1 MKTRN
6 IELFSECFMSK
17 STVFVQAATIAAAF
31 SLTAC
36 INGRNQCPAPDAT
49 RVSTSPIILGQDTV
63 QASET
68 QTGTHTEM
76 QVVTGDSASQILD
89 QFNLTTPDQT
99 PTILVQ
105 TRIDTVMM
113 MLPPCDKTHF
123 SHCTLET
130 TMDPYKA
137 FPALANY
144 VFSYADTLNRA
155 GFSDS
160 ASVILKS
167 FSSMAPMWEKWQAH
181 SDTLQ
186 VAFGKR
192 REEKAKQFESK
203 ALEIQNMNRAKAS
216 YSMVAEAADGL
227 MSQLSPGDSL
237 YNWAIDQKK
246 IAYSNT
252 LKKAQ
257 KEFNSIKAI
266 ADEKAQFAEARKQ
279 TETFRIRYRDFE
291 DTLRVQAFLDH
302 IAELENSVNSETA
315 KMWEKQDPAAAL
327 AQADTLIANEKYE
340 KAKDLLNK
348 LKTSKLRKEANEKYI
363 VLADAYCNKQR
374 KTTSQ
379 IFAKSLKQTD
389 EAKKKKLL
397 NDAIAPLDKCLAE
410 FPETTQREKVE
421 SNKKFIEK
429 ELAK

>member
-1 MKTRN
+1 
-6 IELFSECFMSK
+6 MSK
-17 STVFVQAATIAAAF
+17 KTVIIQMATLATTL

-36 INGRNQCPAPDAT
+36 LNRNQCPSPEAT
-49 RVSTSPIILGQDTV
+49 PVEKTPIILGQDTV

-68 QTGTHTEM
+68 QPGTHTEM
-76 QVVTGDSASQILD
+76 QVVTGDSAAQILD
-89 QFNLTTPDQT
+89 QFKISTPDQPQDIT
-99 PTILVQ
+99 PTVVVQ
-105 TRIDTVMM
+105 TRVDTVLM

-144 VFSYADTLNRA
+144 VFNYADTLSKA
-155 GFSDS
+155 GQTDS
-160 ASVILKS
+160 ASVILNS
-167 FSSMAPMWEKWQAH
+167 FSSMAPMWQEWQAY
-181 SDTLQ
+181 SDTLRND
-186 VAFGKR
+186 FGKR
-192 REEKAKQFESK
+192 REEKAKEFESM
-203 ALEIQNMNRAKAS
+203 AFQIQNMNRVQAS
-216 YSMVAEAADGL
+216 YSMVAETADSL
-227 MSQLSPGDSL
+227 IAQLAPGDSL
-237 YNWAIDQKK
+237 ANWAKDQKK
-246 IAYSNT
+246 IAYTNT
-252 LKKAQ
+252 LKKAS
-257 KEFNSIKAI
+257 KEFNEIKAI

-291 DTLRVQAFLDH
+291 DTLRVKEFLAH
-302 IAELENSVNSETA
+302 VEELEKATDSETA
-315 KMWEKQDPAAAL
+315 KMWEKNDPQAAL
-327 AQADTLIANEKYE
+327 LKADTLIANEKFD

-348 LKTSKLRKEANEKYI
+348 LKSSKLRKEANEKYI

-389 EAKKKKLL
+389 ETKKKKLL

-410 FPETTQREKVE
+410 YPETSQREKVE

>member
-1 MKTRN
+1 
-6 IELFSECFMSK
+6 MSK
-17 STVFVQAATIAAAF
+17 STIFVQVATLASAF

-36 INGRNQCPAPDAT
+36 IGTSQCPSPDANPSGKT
-49 RVSTSPIILGQDTV
+49 EPAPFTKIIGQDTV
-63 QASET
+63 QSAES

-76 QVVTGDSASQILD
+76 QVVTGDSASQLLD
-89 QFNLTTPDQT
+89 QFKISTPDQFSITTPDQT
-99 PTILVQ
+99 PTVLVQ
-105 TRIDTVMM
+105 TRVDTVLM

-144 VFSYADTLNRA
+144 VFSYADTLSRA
-155 GFSDS
+155 GQTDS
-160 ASVILKS
+160 ASVILNS
-167 FSSMAPMWEKWQAH
+167 FSTMAPMWEKWQAH
-181 SDTLQ
+181 SDTLRE
-186 VAFGKR
+186 AFGKR
-192 REEKAKQFESK
+192 REEKAKEFESM
-203 ALEIQNMNRAKAS
+203 ALQIQNMNRVQAS
-216 YSMVAEAADGL
+216 YSMVAETADSL
-227 MSQLSPGDSL
+227 ISQLAPGDSL
-237 YNWAIDQKK
+237 ANWAKGQKK

-252 LKKAQ
+252 LKKAS
-257 KEFNSIKAI
+257 KEFDKIKI
-266 ADEKAQFAEARKQ
+266 LADEKAQFAEARKQ

-291 DTLRVQAFLDH
+291 DTLQVQAFLNH
-302 IAELENSVNSETA
+302 IEELEKATNSETA

-327 AQADTLIANEKYE
+327 AKADTLIANEKFD

-363 VLADAYCNKQR
+363 ALADAYCNKQR

-389 EAKKKKLL
+389 EEKKKKLL

-421 SNKKFIEK
+421 SNRKFIEK

>member
-1 MKTRN
+1 MF
-6 IELFSECFMSK
+6 ESK
-17 STVFVQAATIAAAF
+17 FFVQAATFTAAI

-36 INGRNQCPAPDAT
+36 IGTQQCPSPDVNPADKTQPAPIT
-49 RVSTSPIILGQDTV
+49 KIIGQDTV
-63 QASET
+63 QSAET
-68 QTGTHTEM
+68 QIGTHSEM
-76 QVVTGDSASQILD
+76 QVVTGDSASQLLD
-89 QFNLTTPDQT
+89 QFNLTTSDYKLATPDQT

-105 TRIDTVMM
+105 TRVDTVMM

-144 VFSYADTLNRA
+144 VFNYADTLSRA
-155 GFSDS
+155 GQTDS
-160 ASVILKS
+160 ASVILNS
-167 FSSMAPMWEKWQAH
+167 FSSMAPMWQEWQAY
-181 SDTLQ
+181 SDTLRND
-186 VAFGKR
+186 FGKR
-192 REEKAKQFESK
+192 REEKAKEYESM
-203 ALEIQNMNRAKAS
+203 ALQIQNMNRVQAS
-216 YSMVAEAADGL
+216 YSMVSETADSL
-227 MSQLSPGDSL
+227 ISQLAPGDSL
-237 YNWAIDQKK
+237 ANWAESQKK
-246 IAYSNT
+246 IAYKNT

-257 KEFNSIKAI
+257 KEFDAIKVL

-291 DTLRVQAFLDH
+291 DTLHVQAFLDH
-302 IAELENSVNSETA
+302 ITELEKSVDSENA
-315 KMWEKQDPAAAL
+315 KMWEKNDPAAAL
-327 AQADTLIANEKYE
+327 AKADTLIAAEKFD

-348 LKTSKLRKEANEKYI
+348 LKSSKLRKEASEKYI

-379 IFAKSLKQTD
+379 LFAKSQKQTD
-389 EAKKKKLL
+389 ETKKKKLL
-397 NDAIAPLDKCLAE
+397 NDAIAPLDKCLTE
-410 FPETTQREKVE
+410 FPETTQKEKVE

>member
-1 MKTRN
+1 
-6 IELFSECFMSK
+6 MSK
-17 STVFVQAATIAAAF
+17 KTVFVQMATIAAAF

-63 QASET
+63 QTTET
-68 QTGTHTEM
+68 QTGMYSEM

-89 QFNLTTPDQT
+89 QFKLSTPDQILTPEQT

-105 TRIDTVMM
+105 TRVDTVLM

-144 VFSYADTLNRA
+144 VFSYADTLSRA
-155 GFSDS
+155 GQTDS
-160 ASVILKS
+160 ASVILNS
-167 FSSMAPMWEKWQAH
+167 FSTMAPMWEKWQAH
-181 SDTLQ
+181 SDTLRE
-186 VAFGKR
+186 AFGKR
-192 REEKAKQFESK
+192 REEKAKEFESM
-203 ALEIQNMNRAKAS
+203 ALQIQNMNRVQAS
-216 YSMVAEAADGL
+216 YSMVAETADSL
-227 MSQLSPGDSL
+227 IAQLAPGDSL
-237 YNWAIDQKK
+237 ANWAKDQKK
-246 IAYSNT
+246 IAYTNT
-252 LKKAQ
+252 LKKAS
-257 KEFNSIKAI
+257 KEFDEIKI
-266 ADEKAQFAEARKQ
+266 LADEKAQFAEARKQ

-291 DTLRVQAFLDH
+291 DTLHVQAFLNHVD
-302 IAELENSVNSETA
+302 ELEKATDSETA

-327 AQADTLIANEKYE
+327 AKADTLIANEKFD

-389 EAKKKKLL
+389 EEKKKKLL
-397 NDAIAPLDKCLAE
+397 NDALAPLDKCLAE

-421 SNKKFIEK
+421 SNRKFIEK

>member
-1 MKTRN
+1 
-6 IELFSECFMSK
+6 MSK
-17 STVFVQAATIAAAF
+17 KTVIIQMATLATTL

-36 INGRNQCPAPDAT
+36 LNRNQCPSPEAT
-49 RVSTSPIILGQDTV
+49 PVEKMPIILGQDTV

-68 QTGTHTEM
+68 QPGTHTEM
-76 QVVTGDSASQILD
+76 QVVTGDSAAQILD
-89 QFNLTTPDQT
+89 QFKISTPDQPQDIT
-99 PTILVQ
+99 PTVVVQ
-105 TRIDTVMM
+105 TRVDTVLM

-144 VFSYADTLNRA
+144 VFNYADTLSKA
-155 GFSDS
+155 GQTDS
-160 ASVILKS
+160 ASVILNS
-167 FSSMAPMWEKWQAH
+167 FSSMAPMWQEWQAY
-181 SDTLQ
+181 SDTLRND
-186 VAFGKR
+186 FGKR
-192 REEKAKQFESK
+192 REEKAKEFESM
-203 ALEIQNMNRAKAS
+203 AFQIQNMNRVQAS
-216 YSMVAEAADGL
+216 YSMVAETADSL
-227 MSQLSPGDSL
+227 IAQLAPGDSL
-237 YNWAIDQKK
+237 ANWAKDQKK
-246 IAYSNT
+246 IAYTNT
-252 LKKAQ
+252 LKKAS
-257 KEFNSIKAI
+257 KEFNEIKAI

-291 DTLRVQAFLDH
+291 DTLRVKEFLAHVD
-302 IAELENSVNSETA
+302 ELEKATDSETA
-315 KMWEKQDPAAAL
+315 KMWEKNDPQAAL
-327 AQADTLIANEKYE
+327 LKADTLIANEKFD

-348 LKTSKLRKEANEKYI
+348 LKSSKLRKEANEKYI

-389 EAKKKKLL
+389 ETKKKKLL

-410 FPETTQREKVE
+410 YPETSQREKVE

>member
-1 MKTRN
+1 
-6 IELFSECFMSK
+6 MSK
-17 STVFVQAATIAAAF
+17 STVFVQAATFATAF

-36 INGRNQCPAPDAT
+36 IGTSQCPSPDTTPSDKAQHT
-49 RVSTSPIILGQDTV
+49 PFTKVIGQDTV
-63 QASET
+63 QSAET
-68 QTGTHTEM
+68 QTGKYSEM
-76 QVVTGDSASQILD
+76 QVVTGDSATQILD
-89 QFNLTTPDQT
+89 QFKLTTPEQIMTPDQT

-105 TRIDTVMM
+105 TRVDTVLM
-113 MLPPCDKTHF
+113 MLPPCDQTHF

-144 VFSYADTLNRA
+144 VFSYADTLSRA
-155 GFSDS
+155 GQTDS
-160 ASVILKS
+160 ASVILNS
-167 FSSMAPMWEKWQAH
+167 FSTMAPMWQEWQAY
-181 SDTLQ
+181 SDTLRND
-186 VAFGKR
+186 FGKR
-192 REEKAKQFESK
+192 REEKAKEFESM
-203 ALEIQNMNRAKAS
+203 ALQIQNMNRVQAS
-216 YSMVAEAADGL
+216 YSMIAETADSL
-227 MSQLSPGDSL
+227 ISQLAPGDSL
-237 YNWAIDQKK
+237 ANWAKDQKK

-252 LKKAQ
+252 LKKAS
-257 KEFNSIKAI
+257 KEFNEIKVL

-279 TETFRIRYRDFE
+279 TEMFRIRYRDFE
-291 DTLRVQAFLDH
+291 DTLHVQAFLNHVD
-302 IAELENSVNSETA
+302 ELEKATDSETA
-315 KMWEKQDPAAAL
+315 KMWEKQDPAVAL
-327 AQADTLIANEKYE
+327 AKADTLIANEKFD

-363 VLADAYCNKQR
+363 ALADAYCNKQR

-389 EAKKKKLL
+389 EEKKKKLL

-421 SNKKFIEK
+421 SNRKFIEK

>member
-1 MKTRN
+1 
-6 IELFSECFMSK
+6 
-17 STVFVQAATIAAAF
+17 
-31 SLTAC
+31 
-36 INGRNQCPAPDAT
+36 
-49 RVSTSPIILGQDTV
+49 
-63 QASET
+63 
-68 QTGTHTEM
+68 M

-89 QFNLTTPDQT
+89 QFKLSTPDQILTPEQT

-105 TRIDTVMM
+105 TRVDTVLM

-144 VFSYADTLNRA
+144 VFSYADTLSRA
-155 GFSDS
+155 GQTDS
-160 ASVILKS
+160 ASVILNS
-167 FSSMAPMWEKWQAH
+167 FSTMAPMWEKWQAH
-181 SDTLQ
+181 SDTLRE
-186 VAFGKR
+186 AFGKR
-192 REEKAKQFESK
+192 REEKAKEFESM
-203 ALEIQNMNRAKAS
+203 ALQIQNMNRVQAS
-216 YSMVAEAADGL
+216 YSMVAETADSL
-227 MSQLSPGDSL
+227 IAQLAPGDSL
-237 YNWAIDQKK
+237 ANWAKDQKK
-246 IAYSNT
+246 IAYTNT
-252 LKKAQ
+252 LKKAS
-257 KEFNSIKAI
+257 KEFDEIKVL

-291 DTLRVQAFLDH
+291 DTLHVQAFLNHVD
-302 IAELENSVNSETA
+302 ELEKATDSETA

-327 AQADTLIANEKYE
+327 AKADTLIANEKFD

-363 VLADAYCNKQR
+363 ALADAYCNKQR

-389 EAKKKKLL
+389 EEKKKKLL
-397 NDAIAPLDKCLAE
+397 NDALAPLDKCLAE

-421 SNKKFIEK
+421 SNRKFIEK

>member
-1 MKTRN
+1 
-6 IELFSECFMSK
+6 MSK
-17 STVFVQAATIAAAF
+17 KTVIIQMATLATTL

-36 INGRNQCPAPDAT
+36 LNRNQCPSPDAN
-49 RVSTSPIILGQDTV
+49 PIDITQKPVILGQDTV
-63 QASET
+63 HAVET
-68 QTGTHTEM
+68 QPGTHTEM
-76 QVVTGDSASQILD
+76 QVVTGDSATQILD
-89 QFNLTTPDQT
+89 QFKLTTPDQAPDVT
-99 PTILVQ
+99 PTVVVQ
-105 TRIDTVMM
+105 TRVDTVLM

-144 VFSYADTLNRA
+144 VFNYADTLSKA
-155 GFSDS
+155 GQTDS
-160 ASVILKS
+160 ASVILNS
-167 FSSMAPMWEKWQAH
+167 FSSMAPMWQEWQAY
-181 SDTLQ
+181 SDTLRND
-186 VAFGKR
+186 FGKR
-192 REEKAKQFESK
+192 REEKAKEFESM
-203 ALEIQNMNRAKAS
+203 ALQIQNMNRVQAS
-216 YSMVAEAADGL
+216 YSMVSETADSL
-227 MSQLSPGDSL
+227 IAQLAPGDSL
-237 YNWAIDQKK
+237 ANWAAGQKK
-246 IAYSNT
+246 IAYTNT
-252 LKKAQ
+252 LKKAT
-257 KEFNSIKAI
+257 KEFNEIKTL

-291 DTLRVQAFLDH
+291 DTLHVQDFLKH
-302 IAELENSVNSETA
+302 IDELEKATDSETA
-315 KMWEKQDPAAAL
+315 KMWEKNDPEKAL
-327 AQADTLIANEKYE
+327 AQADTLIANEKFD

-348 LKTSKLRKEANEKYI
+348 LKSSKFRKEANEKYI

-410 FPETTQREKVE
+410 YPETSQREKVE
-421 SNKKFIEK
+421 SNRKFIEK

>member
-1 MKTRN
+1 
-6 IELFSECFMSK
+6 MSK
-17 STVFVQAATIAAAF
+17 STVFVQAATFAAAF

-36 INGRNQCPAPDAT
+36 IGTSQCPSPDTTPSDKAQHT
-49 RVSTSPIILGQDTV
+49 PFTKVIGQDTV
-63 QASET
+63 QSAET
-68 QTGTHTEM
+68 QTGKYSEM

-89 QFNLTTPDQT
+89 QFKLSTPDQILTPEQT

-105 TRIDTVMM
+105 TRVDTVLM

-144 VFSYADTLNRA
+144 VFSYADTLSRA
-155 GFSDS
+155 GQTDS
-160 ASVILKS
+160 ASVILNS
-167 FSSMAPMWEKWQAH
+167 FSTMAPMWEKWQAH
-181 SDTLQ
+181 SDTLRE
-186 VAFGKR
+186 AFGKR
-192 REEKAKQFESK
+192 REEKAKEFESM
-203 ALEIQNMNRAKAS
+203 ALQIQNMNRVQAS
-216 YSMVAEAADGL
+216 YSMVAETADSL
-227 MSQLSPGDSL
+227 IAQLAPGDSL
-237 YNWAIDQKK
+237 ANWAQGQKK

-252 LKKAQ
+252 LKKAS
-257 KEFNSIKAI
+257 KEFESIKVL

-279 TETFRIRYRDFE
+279 TEMFRIRYRDFE
-291 DTLRVQAFLDH
+291 DTLHVQAFLNHVD
-302 IAELENSVNSETA
+302 ELEKATDSETA

-327 AQADTLIANEKYE
+327 AQADTLIANEKFD

-379 IFAKSLKQTD
+379 IFSKSLKQTD
-389 EAKKKKLL
+389 EEKKKKLL
-397 NDAIAPLDKCLAE
+397 NDALAPLDKCLAE

-421 SNKKFIEK
+421 SNRKFIEK

>member
-1 MKTRN
+1 
-6 IELFSECFMSK
+6 MSK
-17 STVFVQAATIAAAF
+17 STVFVQAATFATAF

-36 INGRNQCPAPDAT
+36 IGTSQCPSPDTTPSDKAQHT
-49 RVSTSPIILGQDTV
+49 PFTKVIGQDTV
-63 QASET
+63 QSAET
-68 QTGTHTEM
+68 QTGKYSEM
-76 QVVTGDSASQILD
+76 QVVTGDSATQILD
-89 QFNLTTPDQT
+89 QFKLTTPEQIMTPDQT

-105 TRIDTVMM
+105 TRVDTVLM
-113 MLPPCDKTHF
+113 MLPPCDQTHF
-123 SHCTLET
+123 SHCTPET

-144 VFSYADTLNRA
+144 VFSYADTLSRA
-155 GFSDS
+155 GQTDS
-160 ASVILKS
+160 ASVILNS
-167 FSSMAPMWEKWQAH
+167 FSTMAPMWQEWQAY
-181 SDTLQ
+181 SDTLRND
-186 VAFGKR
+186 FGV
-192 REEKAKQFESK
+192 Q
-203 ALEIQNMNRAKAS
+203 AS
-216 YSMVAEAADGL
+216 YSMIAETADSL
-227 MSQLSPGDSL
+227 ISQLAPGDSL
-237 YNWAIDQKK
+237 ANWAKDQKK

-252 LKKAQ
+252 LKKAS
-257 KEFNSIKAI
+257 KEFDAIKVL

-291 DTLRVQAFLDH
+291 DTLHVQAFLNHVD
-302 IAELENSVNSETA
+302 ELEKATDSETA
-315 KMWEKQDPAAAL
+315 KMWEKQDPAVAL
-327 AQADTLIANEKYE
+327 AKADTLIANEKFD

-363 VLADAYCNKQR
+363 ALADAYCNKQR

-389 EAKKKKLL
+389 EEKKKKLL

-421 SNKKFIEK
+421 SNRKFIEK

>member
-1 MKTRN
+1 
-6 IELFSECFMSK
+6 MSK
-17 STVFVQAATIAAAF
+17 KTVIIQMATLATTL

-36 INGRNQCPAPDAT
+36 LNRNQCPSPEAT
-49 RVSTSPIILGQDTV
+49 PVEKTPIILGQDTV

-68 QTGTHTEM
+68 QPGTHTEM
-76 QVVTGDSASQILD
+76 QVVTGDSAAQILD
-89 QFNLTTPDQT
+89 QFKISTPDQPQDIT
-99 PTILVQ
+99 PTVVVQ
-105 TRIDTVMM
+105 TRVDTVLM

-144 VFSYADTLNRA
+144 VFNYADTLSKA
-155 GFSDS
+155 GQTDS
-160 ASVILKS
+160 ASVILNS
-167 FSSMAPMWEKWQAH
+167 FSSMAPMWQEWQAY
-181 SDTLQ
+181 SDTLRND
-186 VAFGKR
+186 FGKR
-192 REEKAKQFESK
+192 REEKAKEFESM
-203 ALEIQNMNRAKAS
+203 AFQIQNMNRVQAS
-216 YSMVAEAADGL
+216 YSMVAETADSL
-227 MSQLSPGDSL
+227 ITQLAPGDSL
-237 YNWAIDQKK
+237 ANWAKDQKK
-246 IAYSNT
+246 IAYTNT
-252 LKKAQ
+252 LKKAS
-257 KEFNSIKAI
+257 KEFNEIKAI

-291 DTLRVQAFLDH
+291 DTLRVKEFLAHVD
-302 IAELENSVNSETA
+302 ELEKATDSETA
-315 KMWEKQDPAAAL
+315 KMWEKNDPQAAL
-327 AQADTLIANEKYE
+327 LKADTLIANEKFD

-348 LKTSKLRKEANEKYI
+348 LKSSKLRKEANEKYI

-389 EAKKKKLL
+389 ETKKKKLL

-410 FPETTQREKVE
+410 YPETSQREKVE

>member
-1 MKTRN
+1 
-6 IELFSECFMSK
+6 MSK
-17 STVFVQAATIAAAF
+17 STVLVQVATLASAF

-36 INGRNQCPAPDAT
+36 IGTSQCPSPDANPSSKT
-49 RVSTSPIILGQDTV
+49 EHAPFTKIIGQDTV
-63 QASET
+63 QSAET

-76 QVVTGDSASQILD
+76 QVVTGDSASQLLD
-89 QFNLTTPDQT
+89 QFKISTPDQFSITTPDQT
-99 PTILVQ
+99 PTVLVQ
-105 TRIDTVMM
+105 TRVDTVLM

-144 VFSYADTLNRA
+144 VFSYADTLSRA
-155 GFSDS
+155 GQTDS
-160 ASVILKS
+160 ASVILNS
-167 FSSMAPMWEKWQAH
+167 FSTMAPMWEKWQAH
-181 SDTLQ
+181 SDTLRE
-186 VAFGKR
+186 AFGKR
-192 REEKAKQFESK
+192 REEKAKEFESM
-203 ALEIQNMNRAKAS
+203 ALQIQNMNRVQAS
-216 YSMVAEAADGL
+216 YSMVAETADSL
-227 MSQLSPGDSL
+227 ISQLAPGDSL
-237 YNWAIDQKK
+237 ANWAKGQKK

-252 LKKAQ
+252 LKKAS
-257 KEFNSIKAI
+257 KEFDEIKI
-266 ADEKAQFAEARKQ
+266 LADEKAQFAEARKQ

-291 DTLRVQAFLDH
+291 DTLQVQAFLNH
-302 IAELENSVNSETA
+302 IEELEKATNSETA

-327 AQADTLIANEKYE
+327 AKADTLIANEKFD

-363 VLADAYCNKQR
+363 ALADAYCNKQR

-389 EAKKKKLL
+389 EEKKKKLL

-421 SNKKFIEK
+421 SNRKFIEK

>member
-1 MKTRN
+1 
-6 IELFSECFMSK
+6 MSK
-17 STVFVQAATIAAAF
+17 STVFVQAATFATAF

-36 INGRNQCPAPDAT
+36 IGTSQCPSPDTNPSDKAQHT
-49 RVSTSPIILGQDTV
+49 PFTKVIGQDTV
-63 QASET
+63 QSAET
-68 QTGTHTEM
+68 QTGKYSEM

-89 QFNLTTPDQT
+89 QFKLSTPEQIMTPDQT

-105 TRIDTVMM
+105 TRVDTVLM
-113 MLPPCDKTHF
+113 MLPPCDQTHF

-144 VFSYADTLNRA
+144 VFSYADTLSRA
-155 GFSDS
+155 GQTDS
-160 ASVILKS
+160 ASVILNS
-167 FSSMAPMWEKWQAH
+167 FSTMAPMWQEWQAY
-181 SDTLQ
+181 SDTLRND
-186 VAFGKR
+186 FGKR
-192 REEKAKQFESK
+192 REEKAKEFESM
-203 ALEIQNMNRAKAS
+203 ALQIQNMNRVQAS
-216 YSMVAEAADGL
+216 YSMIAETADSL
-227 MSQLSPGDSL
+227 ISQLAPGDSL
-237 YNWAIDQKK
+237 ANWAKDQKK

-252 LKKAQ
+252 LKKAS
-257 KEFNSIKAI
+257 KEFNEIKVL

-279 TETFRIRYRDFE
+279 TEMFRIRYRDFE
-291 DTLRVQAFLDH
+291 DTLHVQAFLNH
-302 IAELENSVNSETA
+302 IDELEKATDSETA
-315 KMWEKQDPAAAL
+315 KMWEKQDPAVAL
-327 AQADTLIANEKYE
+327 AKADTLIANEKFD

-363 VLADAYCNKQR
+363 ALADAYCNKQR

-389 EAKKKKLL
+389 EEKKKKLL

-421 SNKKFIEK
+421 SNRKFIEK

>member
-1 MKTRN
+1 
-6 IELFSECFMSK
+6 MSK
-17 STVFVQAATIAAAF
+17 STVFVQAATFATAL

-36 INGRNQCPAPDAT
+36 IGTNQCPAPDAT
-49 RVSTSPIILGQDTV
+49 HVSVPPSPVILGQDTV
-63 QASET
+63 QSAGT
-68 QTGTHTEM
+68 QTGTYSEM
-76 QVVTGDSASQILD
+76 QVVTGDSASQLLD
-89 QFNLTTPDQT
+89 QFKISTPDQFSITTPDQT
-99 PTILVQ
+99 PTVLVQ
-105 TRIDTVMM
+105 TRVDTVLM

-144 VFSYADTLNRA
+144 VFSYADTLSRA
-155 GFSDS
+155 GQTDS
-160 ASVILKS
+160 ASVILNS
-167 FSSMAPMWEKWQAH
+167 FSTMAPMWEKWQAH
-181 SDTLQ
+181 SDTLRE
-186 VAFGKR
+186 AFGKR
-192 REEKAKQFESK
+192 REEKAKEFESM
-203 ALEIQNMNRAKAS
+203 ALQIQNMNRVQAS
-216 YSMVAEAADGL
+216 YSMVAETADSL
-227 MSQLSPGDSL
+227 ISQLAPGDSL
-237 YNWAIDQKK
+237 ANWAKGQKK

-252 LKKAQ
+252 LKKAS
-257 KEFNSIKAI
+257 KEFDEIKI
-266 ADEKAQFAEARKQ
+266 LADEKAQFAEARKQ

-291 DTLRVQAFLDH
+291 DTLQVQAFLNH
-302 IAELENSVNSETA
+302 IEELEKATNSETA

-327 AQADTLIANEKYE
+327 AKADTLIANEKFD

-363 VLADAYCNKQR
+363 ALADAYCNKQR

-389 EAKKKKLL
+389 EEKKKKLL

-421 SNKKFIEK
+421 SNRKFIEK

>member
-1 MKTRN
+1 
-6 IELFSECFMSK
+6 MSK
-17 STVFVQAATIAAAF
+17 KTVIIQMATLATTL

-36 INGRNQCPAPDAT
+36 LNRNQCPSPEAT
-49 RVSTSPIILGQDTV
+49 PVEKTPIILGQDTV

-68 QTGTHTEM
+68 QPGTHTEM
-76 QVVTGDSASQILD
+76 QVVTGDSAAQILD
-89 QFNLTTPDQT
+89 QFKISTPDQPQDIT
-99 PTILVQ
+99 PTVVVQ
-105 TRIDTVMM
+105 TRVDTVLM

-144 VFSYADTLNRA
+144 VFNYADTLSKA
-155 GFSDS
+155 GQTDS
-160 ASVILKS
+160 ASVILNS
-167 FSSMAPMWEKWQAH
+167 FSSMAPMWQEWQAY
-181 SDTLQ
+181 SDTLRND
-186 VAFGKR
+186 FGKR
-192 REEKAKQFESK
+192 REEKAKEFESM
-203 ALEIQNMNRAKAS
+203 AFQIQNMNRVQAS
-216 YSMVAEAADGL
+216 YSMVAETADSL
-227 MSQLSPGDSL
+227 IAQLAPGDSL
-237 YNWAIDQKK
+237 ANWAKDQKK
-246 IAYSNT
+246 IAYTNT
-252 LKKAQ
+252 LKKAS
-257 KEFNSIKAI
+257 KEFNEIKAI

-291 DTLRVQAFLDH
+291 DTLRVKEFLAHVD
-302 IAELENSVNSETA
+302 ELEKATDSETA
-315 KMWEKQDPAAAL
+315 KMWEKNDPQAAL
-327 AQADTLIANEKYE
+327 LKADTLIANEKFD

-348 LKTSKLRKEANEKYI
+348 LKSSKLRKEANEKYI

-389 EAKKKKLL
+389 ETKKKKLL
-397 NDAIAPLDKCLAE
+397 NDAIAPLDKCLTE
-410 FPETTQREKVE
+410 YPETSQREKVE

>member
-1 MKTRN
+1 
-6 IELFSECFMSK
+6 MSK
-17 STVFVQAATIAAAF
+17 STIFVQVATLASAF

-36 INGRNQCPAPDAT
+36 IGTSQCPSPDANPSSKT
-49 RVSTSPIILGQDTV
+49 EPAPFTKIIGQDTV
-63 QASET
+63 QSAET

-76 QVVTGDSASQILD
+76 QVVTGDSASQLLD
-89 QFNLTTPDQT
+89 QFKISTPDQFSITTPDQT
-99 PTILVQ
+99 PTVLVQ
-105 TRIDTVMM
+105 TRVDTVLM

-144 VFSYADTLNRA
+144 VFSYADTLSRA
-155 GFSDS
+155 GQTDS
-160 ASVILKS
+160 ASVILNS
-167 FSSMAPMWEKWQAH
+167 FSTMAPMWEKWQAH
-181 SDTLQ
+181 SDTLRE
-186 VAFGKR
+186 AFGKR
-192 REEKAKQFESK
+192 REEKAKEFESM
-203 ALEIQNMNRAKAS
+203 ALQIQNMNRVQAS
-216 YSMVAEAADGL
+216 YSMVAETADSL
-227 MSQLSPGDSL
+227 ISQLAPGDSL
-237 YNWAIDQKK
+237 ANWAKGQKK

-252 LKKAQ
+252 LKKAS
-257 KEFNSIKAI
+257 KEFDEIKI
-266 ADEKAQFAEARKQ
+266 LADEKAQFAEARKQ

-291 DTLRVQAFLDH
+291 DTLQVQAFLNH
-302 IAELENSVNSETA
+302 IEELEKATNSETA

-327 AQADTLIANEKYE
+327 AKADTLIANEKFD

-363 VLADAYCNKQR
+363 ALADAYCNKQR

-389 EAKKKKLL
+389 EEKKKKLL

-421 SNKKFIEK
+421 SNRKFIEK

>member
-1 MKTRN
+1 MF
-6 IELFSECFMSK
+6 ESK
-17 STVFVQAATIAAAF
+17 FFVQAATFTAAI

-36 INGRNQCPAPDAT
+36 IGTQQCPSPDVNPADKTQPAPIT
-49 RVSTSPIILGQDTV
+49 KIIGQDTV
-63 QASET
+63 QSAET
-68 QTGTHTEM
+68 QIGTHSEM
-76 QVVTGDSASQILD
+76 QVVTGDSASQLLD
-89 QFNLTTPDQT
+89 QFNLTTSDYKLTTPDQT

-105 TRIDTVMM
+105 TRVDTVMM

-144 VFSYADTLNRA
+144 VFNYADTLSRA
-155 GFSDS
+155 GQTDS
-160 ASVILKS
+160 ASVILNS
-167 FSSMAPMWEKWQAH
+167 FSSMAPMWQEWQAY
-181 SDTLQ
+181 SDTLRSD
-186 VAFGKR
+186 FGKR
-192 REEKAKQFESK
+192 REEKAKEYESM
-203 ALEIQNMNRAKAS
+203 ALQIQNMNRVQAS
-216 YSMVAEAADGL
+216 YSMVSETADSL
-227 MSQLSPGDSL
+227 ISQLAPGDSL
-237 YNWAIDQKK
+237 ANWAESQKK
-246 IAYSNT
+246 IAYKNT

-257 KEFNSIKAI
+257 KEFDAIKVL

-291 DTLRVQAFLDH
+291 DTLHVQAFLDH
-302 IAELENSVNSETA
+302 VDELEKVTDSETA
-315 KMWEKQDPAAAL
+315 KMWEKNDPAAAL
-327 AQADTLIANEKYE
+327 AKADTLIATEKFE

-348 LKTSKLRKEANEKYI
+348 LKSSKLRKEATEKYI

-379 IFAKSLKQTD
+379 LFAKSQKQTD
-389 EAKKKKLL
+389 ETKKKKLL
-397 NDAIAPLDKCLAE
+397 NDAIAPLDKCLTE
-410 FPETTQREKVE
+410 FPETTQKEKVE

>member
-1 MKTRN
+1 
-6 IELFSECFMSK
+6 MSK
-17 STVFVQAATIAAAF
+17 STVLVQVATLASAF

-36 INGRNQCPAPDAT
+36 IGTSQCPSPDANPSSKT
-49 RVSTSPIILGQDTV
+49 EPTPFTKIIGQGTV
-63 QASET
+63 QSAET

-76 QVVTGDSASQILD
+76 QVVTGDSASQLLD
-89 QFNLTTPDQT
+89 QFKISTPDQFNITTPDQT
-99 PTILVQ
+99 PTVLVQ
-105 TRIDTVMM
+105 TRVDTVLM

-144 VFSYADTLNRA
+144 VFSYADTLSRA
-155 GFSDS
+155 GQTDS
-160 ASVILKS
+160 ASVILNS
-167 FSSMAPMWEKWQAH
+167 FSTMAPMWEKWQAH
-181 SDTLQ
+181 SDTLRE
-186 VAFGKR
+186 AFGKR
-192 REEKAKQFESK
+192 REEKAKEFESM
-203 ALEIQNMNRAKAS
+203 ALQIQNMNRVQAS
-216 YSMVAEAADGL
+216 YSMVAETADSL
-227 MSQLSPGDSL
+227 ISQLAPGDSL
-237 YNWAIDQKK
+237 ANWAKGQKK

-252 LKKAQ
+252 LKKAS
-257 KEFNSIKAI
+257 KEFDEIKI
-266 ADEKAQFAEARKQ
+266 LADEKAQFAEARKQ

-291 DTLRVQAFLDH
+291 DTLQVQAFLNH
-302 IAELENSVNSETA
+302 IEELEKATNSETA

-327 AQADTLIANEKYE
+327 AKADTLIANEKFD

-363 VLADAYCNKQR
+363 ALADAYCNKQR

-389 EAKKKKLL
+389 EEKKKKLL

-421 SNKKFIEK
+421 SNRKFIEK

>member
-1 MKTRN
+1 
-6 IELFSECFMSK
+6 MSK
-17 STVFVQAATIAAAF
+17 KTVFVQMATTAAAL

-36 INGRNQCPAPDAT
+36 IGTNQCPAPDAT
-49 RVSTSPIILGQDTV
+49 HVSVPPSPVILGQDTV
-63 QASET
+63 QSAGT
-68 QTGTHTEM
+68 QTGTYSEM

-89 QFNLTTPDQT
+89 QFKISTPDQAQDVT
-99 PTILVQ
+99 PTVLVQ
-105 TRIDTVMM
+105 TRVDTVMM
-113 MLPPCDKTHF
+113 MLPPCDQTHF

-144 VFSYADTLNRA
+144 VFSYADTLSRA
-155 GFSDS
+155 GQTDS
-160 ASVILKS
+160 ASVILNS
-167 FSSMAPMWEKWQAH
+167 FSTMAPMWQEWQAH
-181 SDTLQ
+181 SDTLRND
-186 VAFGKR
+186 FGKR
-192 REEKAKQFESK
+192 REEKAKEFESM
-203 ALEIQNMNRAKAS
+203 ALQIQNMNRVQAS
-216 YSMVAEAADGL
+216 YSMVAETADSL
-227 MSQLSPGDSL
+227 ISQLAPGDSL
-237 YNWAIDQKK
+237 ANWAKDQKK
-246 IAYSNT
+246 VAYSNT
-252 LKKAQ
+252 LKKAS
-257 KEFNSIKAI
+257 KEFNEIKAL

-291 DTLRVQAFLDH
+291 DTLHVQAFLTHVD
-302 IAELENSVNSETA
+302 ELEKSLDSETA

-327 AQADTLIANEKYE
+327 AQADTLIANEKFE

-374 KTTSQ
+374 KVTSQ

-410 FPETTQREKVE
+410 FPETTQRDKVE

>member
-1 MKTRN
+1 
-6 IELFSECFMSK
+6 MSK
-17 STVFVQAATIAAAF
+17 STVLVQVATLASAF

-36 INGRNQCPAPDAT
+36 IGTSQCPSPDANPSSKT
-49 RVSTSPIILGQDTV
+49 EPTPFTKIIGQDTV
-63 QASET
+63 QSAET

-76 QVVTGDSASQILD
+76 QVVTGDSASQLLD
-89 QFNLTTPDQT
+89 QFKISTPDQFSITTPDQT
-99 PTILVQ
+99 PTVLVQ
-105 TRIDTVMM
+105 TRVDTVLM

-144 VFSYADTLNRA
+144 VFSYADTLSRA
-155 GFSDS
+155 GQTDS
-160 ASVILKS
+160 ASVILNS
-167 FSSMAPMWEKWQAH
+167 FSTMAPMWEKWQAH
-181 SDTLQ
+181 SDTLRE
-186 VAFGKR
+186 AFGKR
-192 REEKAKQFESK
+192 REEKAKEFESM
-203 ALEIQNMNRAKAS
+203 ALQIQNMNRVQAS
-216 YSMVAEAADGL
+216 YSMVAETADSL
-227 MSQLSPGDSL
+227 ISQLAPGDSL
-237 YNWAIDQKK
+237 ANWAKGQKK

-252 LKKAQ
+252 LKKAS
-257 KEFNSIKAI
+257 KEFDEIKI
-266 ADEKAQFAEARKQ
+266 LADEKAQFAEARKQ

-291 DTLRVQAFLDH
+291 DTLQVQAFLNH
-302 IAELENSVNSETA
+302 IEELEKATNSETA

-327 AQADTLIANEKYE
+327 AKADTLIANEKFD

-363 VLADAYCNKQR
+363 ALADAYCNKQR

-389 EAKKKKLL
+389 EEKKKKLL

-421 SNKKFIEK
+421 SNRKFIEK

>member
-1 MKTRN
+1 
-6 IELFSECFMSK
+6 MSK
-17 STVFVQAATIAAAF
+17 STVFVQAATFAAAF

-36 INGRNQCPAPDAT
+36 IGTSQCPSPDAT
-49 RVSTSPIILGQDTV
+49 PSGKTEPAPFTKIIGQDTV
-63 QASET
+63 QSAET

-76 QVVTGDSASQILD
+76 QVVTGDSASQLLD
-89 QFNLTTPDQT
+89 QFKISTPDQFSTTTPDQT
-99 PTILVQ
+99 PTVLVQ
-105 TRIDTVMM
+105 TRVDTVLM

-144 VFSYADTLNRA
+144 VFSYADTLSRA
-155 GFSDS
+155 GQTDS
-160 ASVILKS
+160 ASVILNS
-167 FSSMAPMWEKWQAH
+167 FSTMAPMWEKWQAH
-181 SDTLQ
+181 SDTLRE
-186 VAFGKR
+186 AFGKR
-192 REEKAKQFESK
+192 REEKAKEFESM
-203 ALEIQNMNRAKAS
+203 ALQIQNMNRVQAS
-216 YSMVAEAADGL
+216 YSMVAETADSL
-227 MSQLSPGDSL
+227 ISQLAPGDSL
-237 YNWAIDQKK
+237 ANWAKGQKK

-252 LKKAQ
+252 FKKAS
-257 KEFNSIKAI
+257 KEFDEIKVL

-291 DTLRVQAFLDH
+291 DTLQVQAFLNH
-302 IAELENSVNSETA
+302 IEELEKTTNSETA

-327 AQADTLIANEKYE
+327 AKADTLIANEKFD

-363 VLADAYCNKQR
+363 ALADAYCNKQR

-389 EAKKKKLL
+389 EEKKKKLL
-397 NDAIAPLDKCLAE
+397 NDAIAQLDKCLAE

-421 SNKKFIEK
+421 SNRKFIEK

>member
-1 MKTRN
+1 
-6 IELFSECFMSK
+6 MSK
-17 STVFVQAATIAAAF
+17 KTVIIQMATLATTL

-36 INGRNQCPAPDAT
+36 LNRNQCPSPEAT
-49 RVSTSPIILGQDTV
+49 PVEKTPIILGQDTV

-68 QTGTHTEM
+68 QPGTHTEM
-76 QVVTGDSASQILD
+76 QVVTGDSAAQILD
-89 QFNLTTPDQT
+89 QFKISTPDQPQDIT
-99 PTILVQ
+99 PTVVVQ
-105 TRIDTVMM
+105 TRVDTVLM

-144 VFSYADTLNRA
+144 VFNYADTLSKA
-155 GFSDS
+155 GQTDS
-160 ASVILKS
+160 ASVILNS
-167 FSSMAPMWEKWQAH
+167 FSSMAPMWQEWQAY
-181 SDTLQ
+181 SDTLRND
-186 VAFGKR
+186 FGKR
-192 REEKAKQFESK
+192 REEKAKEFESM
-203 ALEIQNMNRAKAS
+203 AFQIQNMNRVQAS
-216 YSMVAEAADGL
+216 YSMVAETADSL
-227 MSQLSPGDSL
+227 IAQLAPGDSL
-237 YNWAIDQKK
+237 ANWAKDQKK
-246 IAYSNT
+246 IAYTNT
-252 LKKAQ
+252 LKKAS
-257 KEFNSIKAI
+257 KEFNEIKAI

-291 DTLRVQAFLDH
+291 DTLRVKEFLTHVD
-302 IAELENSVNSETA
+302 ELEKATDSETA
-315 KMWEKQDPAAAL
+315 KMWEKNDPQAAL
-327 AQADTLIANEKYE
+327 LKADTLIANEKFD

-348 LKTSKLRKEANEKYI
+348 LKSSKLRKEANEKYI

-389 EAKKKKLL
+389 ETKKKKLL

-410 FPETTQREKVE
+410 YPETSQREKVE

>member
-1 MKTRN
+1 
-6 IELFSECFMSK
+6 MSK
-17 STVFVQAATIAAAF
+17 STVFVQAATFAAAF

-36 INGRNQCPAPDAT
+36 IGTSQCPSPDVKPT
-49 RVSTSPIILGQDTV
+49 ETPFTKVIGQDTV
-63 QASET
+63 QSAET
-68 QTGTHTEM
+68 QTGKYSEM

-89 QFNLTTPDQT
+89 QFKLSTPDQILTPEQT

-105 TRIDTVMM
+105 TRVDTVMM
-113 MLPPCDKTHF
+113 MLPPCDNTHF

-144 VFSYADTLNRA
+144 VFSYADTLSKA
-155 GFSDS
+155 GQSDS
-160 ASVILKS
+160 ASVILNS
-167 FSSMAPMWEKWQAH
+167 FSSMAPMWQEWQAH
-181 SDTLQ
+181 SDTLRND
-186 VAFGKR
+186 FGKR
-192 REEKAKQFESK
+192 REEKAKEFESM
-203 ALEIQNMNRAKAS
+203 ALQIQNMNRVQAS
-216 YSMVAEAADGL
+216 YSMVSETADSL
-227 MSQLSPGDSL
+227 IAQLAPGDSL
-237 YNWAIDQKK
+237 ANWAQGQKK
-246 IAYSNT
+246 IAYTNT
-252 LKKAQ
+252 LKKAT
-257 KEFNSIKAI
+257 KEFNEIKTL

-291 DTLRVQAFLDH
+291 DTLHVQDFLKHVD
-302 IAELENSVNSETA
+302 ELEKSLDSETA
-315 KMWEKQDPAAAL
+315 KMWEKSDPEKAL
-327 AQADTLIANEKYE
+327 AQADTLIANEKFD

-348 LKTSKLRKEANEKYI
+348 LKSSKLRKEANEKYI

-389 EAKKKKLL
+389 EEKKKKLL

-410 FPETTQREKVE
+410 FPETSQREKVE
-421 SNKKFIEK
+421 SNRKFIEK

>member
-1 MKTRN
+1 
-6 IELFSECFMSK
+6 MSK
-17 STVFVQAATIAAAF
+17 STVLVQVATLASAF

-36 INGRNQCPAPDAT
+36 IGTSQCPSPDAT
-49 RVSTSPIILGQDTV
+49 PSGKTEPAPFTKIIGQDTV
-63 QASET
+63 QSAET

-76 QVVTGDSASQILD
+76 QVVTGDSASQLLD
-89 QFNLTTPDQT
+89 QFKISTPDQFSITTPDQT
-99 PTILVQ
+99 PTVLVQ
-105 TRIDTVMM
+105 TRVDTVLM

-144 VFSYADTLNRA
+144 VFSYADTLSRA
-155 GFSDS
+155 GQTDS
-160 ASVILKS
+160 ASVILNS
-167 FSSMAPMWEKWQAH
+167 FSTMAPMWEKWQAH
-181 SDTLQ
+181 SDTLRE
-186 VAFGKR
+186 AFGKR
-192 REEKAKQFESK
+192 REEKAKEFESM
-203 ALEIQNMNRAKAS
+203 ALQIQNMNRVQAS
-216 YSMVAEAADGL
+216 YSMVAETADSL
-227 MSQLSPGDSL
+227 ISQLAPGDSL
-237 YNWAIDQKK
+237 ANWAKGQKK

-252 LKKAQ
+252 LKKAS
-257 KEFNSIKAI
+257 KEFDEIKI
-266 ADEKAQFAEARKQ
+266 LADEKAQFAEARKQ

-291 DTLRVQAFLDH
+291 DTLQVQAFLNH
-302 IAELENSVNSETA
+302 IEELEKATNSETA

-327 AQADTLIANEKYE
+327 AKADTLIANEKFD

-363 VLADAYCNKQR
+363 ALADAYCNKQR

-389 EAKKKKLL
+389 EEKKKKLL

-421 SNKKFIEK
+421 SNRKFIEK